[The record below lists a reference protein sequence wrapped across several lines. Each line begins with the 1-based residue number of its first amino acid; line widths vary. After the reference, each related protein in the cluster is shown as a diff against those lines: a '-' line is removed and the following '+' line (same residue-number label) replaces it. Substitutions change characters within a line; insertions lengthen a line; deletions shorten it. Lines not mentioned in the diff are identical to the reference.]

1 MHKNMKE
8 YFMILLV
15 AGITGSVASV
25 LSDGSSLGKYV
36 KYISALVCVLIV
48 ISPLKSILQSISVPL
63 SKPQEID
70 FSSEQLY
77 EDAINLTEEQ
87 ISLKIKEKF
96 GIIPKGVCIEID
108 RDGKILLSVD
118 LNENDEGYRKEID
131 EYVQSLCQS

>member
-1 MHKNMKE
+1 MKE

-63 SKPQEID
+63 SKPQEVD

-77 EDAINLTEEQ
+77 ESAINLTEEQ

-96 GIIPKGVCIEID
+96 GIIPKGICIEID
-108 RDGKILLSVD
+108 RDEKIALSVT
-118 LNENDEGYRKEID
+118 LNDEDLHMKDEID
-131 EYVQSLCQS
+131 KFIDSLCK